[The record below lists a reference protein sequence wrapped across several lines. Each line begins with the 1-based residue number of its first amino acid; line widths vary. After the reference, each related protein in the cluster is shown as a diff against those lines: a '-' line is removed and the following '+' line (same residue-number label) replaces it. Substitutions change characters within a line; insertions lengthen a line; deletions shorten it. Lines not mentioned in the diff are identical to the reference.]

1 MPFLKLATALG
12 LRPLSVICDLR
23 PVQRVYRVDLGESF
37 QMRSNEY
44 LDVFI
49 YSFAL
54 LQRQTRKKRPPS
66 IQQANHV
73 RRIDYLLQLLPQVG
87 ADCRRSPDAV
97 STTTKCHAFSLES
110 NSYSFS
116 LLRLCHEAKKPSL
129 ANETKT
135 RTKVITL
142 SQNN

>member
-1 MPFLKLATALG
+1 MPFFKLATALG
-12 LRPLSVICDLR
+12 LRPLSVICDLK
-23 PVQRVYRVDLGESF
+23 PVQSGVSCRSRREI
-37 QMRSNEY
+37 SNEIK
-44 LDVFI
+44 LVFNTI

-66 IQQANHV
+66 IQQPNHV
-73 RRIDYLLQLLPQVG
+73 RRIDYLLQLLPHLG
-87 ADCRRSPDAV
+87 ADYRRSPDAV
-97 STTTKCHAFSLES
+97 STTTKCHALSLES

-129 ANETKT
+129 AKETET